1 MKNKIRRTIISLVL
15 LVSLVFV
22 SCASG
27 AESSAEMIEN
37 MINSN
42 SQSAKAANTEAGISG
57 TYSSTISGW
66 ITDEEAITTVTPSSD
81 DQRPSTYNAEDYV
94 LDEDEYTD
102 VEINLTGIT
111 ASEDTDKGIK
121 IEVSKKKVT
130 ITNSS
135 DNKYNYILSGESE
148 IGVEIVNEKSD
159 YCVTLNSVTIT
170 SKTDSDKQALKL
182 DGDEDDDGEAPY
194 YTCFLILKGESTLT
208 GCSATDDTTTN
219 AVKSCGSLVIS
230 GDGILNVYAT
240 NKNGIVSD
248 DVVVVN
254 GGTVNVTLDSTYSDG
269 TGIKSTNGYVQNSG
283 EVNITGLNMT
293 EGMENKGIKV
303 EGDENESEYGRDK
316 GYILINGG
324 EINIKTSGKG
334 MTASFDP
341 DEDGDTSS
349 TENDPSADVFI
360 NNGLITITT
369 TATPREDSSSDA
381 DDGVSPEGIEG
392 KRSVTING
400 GKVVLNT
407 TDDAVNASVDG
418 DCYIVING
426 GLVYAH
432 SSANDAV
439 DCNGTITINDGTLIA
454 LGASVPEGG
463 IDCDEDSRFIYNGGT
478 VIALGG
484 TNNLPQ
490 GSGTSGCY
498 LTTNAGV
505 DMGGGLGEGGTAP
518 SNGSNP
524 PSIPSGE
531 STSAPPELP
540 SNGTMAGGNMMTP
553 PNGTDGNA
561 MTPPADGTT
570 TPPEKPDG
578 ESGNA
583 MGPQDGMAAPGN
595 MGGTTALSSGDTLT
609 LLKDDGT
616 IILSFTLPDDVVS
629 TSLLLASSSLEKG
642 ESYSISTSSSIKS
655 TEYTF
660 EGLSL
665 GGVEVDVSSSTN
677 VTLSSLGTIISL

>member
-1 MKNKIRRTIISLVL
+1 
-15 LVSLVFV
+15 
-22 SCASG
+22 
-27 AESSAEMIEN
+27 MIEN

-66 ITDEEAITTVTPSSD
+66 ITDEEAITTVTPSS

-148 IGVEIVNEKSD
+148 IGVEIVNEKSN

-194 YTCFLILKGESTLT
+194 YTCFLILKGESTLS

-219 AVKSCGSLVIS
+219 AIKVCGSLVIS

-418 DCYIVING
+418 DCYIEING

-505 DMGGGLGEGGTAP
+505 DMGGGLGESGTVPA
-518 SNGSNP
+518 NGSNP

-553 PNGTDGNA
+553 PNGTNGNA

-578 ESGNA
+578 ESGKA
-583 MGPQDGMAAPGN
+583 MGPQDGM
-595 MGGTTALSSGDTLT
+595 
-609 LLKDDGT
+609 
-616 IILSFTLPDDVVS
+616 
-629 TSLLLASSSLEKG
+629 G
-642 ESYSISTSSSIKS
+642 ESYSISTSSSIES
-655 TEYTF
+655 AEYTF

-677 VTLSSLGTIISL
+677 ITLSSLGTIISL